1 MFFRMILF
9 VWEFVLDL
17 AGVIRMTKDEKDLEI
32 MLLRQQL
39 RIVER
44 KQPRGPHIPRWQK
57 VPLAVLAVRLKE
69 HASHGRAALVESV
82 RLFKPDTVIGW
93 HRAIVQRKW
102 TYQQDRQPGRPPID
116 PELEH
121 WILQVAKDNPGLG
134 YRKLAGEMRKLGF
147 TVSKTTVSTVLQ
159 RHGILPA
166 PERRRRGSSWRVF
179 LNHYKDQFLAC
190 DFFTVETLG
199 LQTLYVLF
207 FLEHGTRQVHLAGC
221 TAHPGGDWVTQQARQ
236 MSWT

>member
-1 MFFRMILF
+1 MILS

-17 AGVIRMTKDEKDLEI
+17 AAVMRLSNDEKDLENL
-32 MLLRQQL
+32 LLRQQL

-44 KQPRGPHIPRWQK
+44 KQPRGPHILRWQK

-69 HASHGRAALVESV
+69 HASRGQAAVEDSM

-93 HRAIVQRKW
+93 HRAIVWRKW
-102 TYQQDRQPGRPPID
+102 TYPPGQQPGRPPID
-116 PELEH
+116 PELEQ

-134 YRKLAGEMRKLGF
+134 HRKLAGEMRKLGF
-147 TVSKTTVSTVLQ
+147 TVSKTAVSIVLQ

-166 PERRRRGSSWRVF
+166 PERRRRSSSWRIF
-179 LNHYKDQFLAC
+179 LNHYKEQFLAC

-199 LQTLYVLF
+199 LQTL
-207 FLEHGTRQVHLAGC
+207 
-221 TAHPGGDWVTQQARQ
+221 
-236 MSWT
+236 